1 MAINL
6 DVGELE
12 AFVALTER
20 LNFKAAAEALFI
32 SQPALSRRIEK
43 LESRLQ
49 TRLLERTT
57 RRVSLTETGQ
67 HFLRHARIVIEE
79 LELAVVGMTERTR
92 RRREVVTVACVP
104 SVANHMLPIMLTRLA
119 AKFPAAS
126 VKVIDESAKD
136 VLEAVVKG
144 VADFGVNFIGTQE
157 ADIEFKPIH
166 KERYALVVRC
176 EHRLAKRQSV
186 TWPDITSERLVSVSR
201 ASGNRMLIDNALA
214 KVANRPAIQYEANH
228 VAGALAMVTAGLG
241 VGVLPELALQ
251 LAHPALVSIP
261 LLDPTI
267 TRTLGLITR
276 KGSRLT
282 PAAQA
287 LFDLL
292 DRMSFGA

>member
-6 DVGELE
+6 DVGEME
-12 AFVALTER
+12 AFVVLAEK
-20 LNFKAAAEALFI
+20 LNFKAAAEVLFI

-67 HFLRHARIVIEE
+67 HFLQHARIVLEE
-79 LELAVVGMTERTR
+79 LELAVAGMTERTL

-104 SVANHMLPIMLTRLA
+104 SVAHHLLPILLA
-119 AKFPAAS
+119 RFADKFPTAR
-126 VKVIDESAKD
+126 VRVIDESAKD

-144 VADFGVNFIGTQE
+144 EADFGVNFIGTQE
-157 ADIEFKPIH
+157 ADIEFRPIR
-166 KERYALVVRC
+166 KEGYALVVRHD
-176 EHRLAKRQSV
+176 HRLAKRQSV
-186 TWPDITSERLVSVSR
+186 TWADIASESLVSVSR
-201 ASGNRMLIDNALA
+201 ASGNRILIDNALG
-214 KVANRPAIQYEANH
+214 KVADRPSIRYEANH

-241 VGVLPELALQ
+241 AGILPELALK

-261 LLDPTI
+261 LLEPTI

-282 PAAQA
+282 PPAQT

-292 DRMSFGA
+292 DRMSREA